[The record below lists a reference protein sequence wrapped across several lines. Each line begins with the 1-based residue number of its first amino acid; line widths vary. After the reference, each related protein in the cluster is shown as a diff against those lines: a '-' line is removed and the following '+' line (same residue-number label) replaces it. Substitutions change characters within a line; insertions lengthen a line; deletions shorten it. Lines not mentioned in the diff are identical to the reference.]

1 MTDTER
7 LDKIEA
13 AARQSI
19 VYMFGADARCGFIV
33 SSAGDVLS
41 GTIEAYPYA
50 TLREAVDALES
61 CGEILWRR
69 YRETEAGAW
78 HRPLARELRSAAGG
92 AADPLRHR

>member
-50 TLREAVDALES
+50 TLREAVDAMES
-61 CGEILWRR
+61 CG
-69 YRETEAGAW
+69 
-78 HRPLARELRSAAGG
+78 
-92 AADPLRHR
+92 